1 MGDDCR
7 VEAFAEGVNDYALQ
21 DMKIHP
27 LEYWLTRSKFEK
39 WEPSDS
45 LVMTKLIHY
54 QMTFDF

>member
-1 MGDDCR
+1 M
-7 VEAFAEGVNDYALQ
+7 EAFAAGVNDYALQ